1 MRNAHLKITTTL
13 GKYFAPRVGSHR
25 RRCGIEYASSLLA
38 KSENAVVKYTMV
50 NRGRDIERYFA
61 TKRERQFRKRG
72 RNKLFMRK
80 THARATLLLIDIIQL
95 AYIGRDIYRE

>member
-1 MRNAHLKITTTL
+1 MANTLHLVLDLIVDGAGSNTL
-13 GKYFAPRVGSHR
+13 V
-25 RRCGIEYASSLLA
+25 LLA